1 MFLSGPRS
9 SWGWGKRWDV
19 RCFEA
24 LILCPSRLMSDTL
37 LAKLRGLGLMC
48 CEIKYSLFA
57 LHPSRAT
64 RIISTLT
71 IICSYQHTYTLL
83 LIKFHDVF
91 VSRVPEYWDCWE
103 LHNNWIELH
112 QYRYRIHRVSPLMD
126 YRRGFNYNIKHSL
139 ENRCGLNFYQNFYVF
154 TLYTLNS

>member
-1 MFLSGPRS
+1 MRYCHARILSGNMIEIRYFDKIVLSICICRHFSRSPAGIGRQEMGCEMLWGSDPLSLKINVRHPPR
-9 SWGWGKRWDV
+9 
-19 RCFEA
+19 
-24 LILCPSRLMSDTL
+24 
-37 LAKLRGLGLMC
+37 KLRGPGLMW

-112 QYRYRIHRVSPLMD
+112 QYRYRIHRVSPPSQGL
-126 YRRGFNYNIKHSL
+126 L
-139 ENRCGLNFYQNFYVF
+139 ERI
-154 TLYTLNS
+154 